1 MKLKVRNI
9 VAKTRQQWANKC
21 KWYSVIVLSRGTLLT
36 FENPVLPCLG
46 AAQGII
52 TFRHFLN
59 FTRCL
64 WNLQLQ
70 NSSEIT
76 TSLFSMWKHCWKM
89 DNPWKI
95 KAGGIYK
102 SLMKRKEN
110 DLNQTSREL
119 CSILIFRGV
128 PSLRL
133 TACPWKSIGKW
144 NVPFGMACFQGILN
158 MFVLGSV
165 GDGISTLQKKWEALT
180 IVQTQNKTRR
190 ELYQTQI
197 RNWNAFYV
205 NPHLSPHHL
214 GNIFYFFQPPNM
226 EI

>member
-1 MKLKVRNI
+1 M
-9 VAKTRQQWANKC
+9 
-21 KWYSVIVLSRGTLLT
+21 
-36 FENPVLPCLG
+36 LPCLG
-46 AAQGII
+46 ATQGII

-59 FTRCL
+59 FTRFL

-110 DLNQTSREL
+110 DLNQTSMIMFDL
-119 CSILIFRGV
+119 NLQGCTLPATNSLPLKINWKMKCSVWDGLLSG
-128 PSLRL
+128 
-133 TACPWKSIGKW
+133 
-144 NVPFGMACFQGILN
+144 N

-165 GDGISTLQKKWEALT
+165 VRDGISTLQKKREALT
-180 IVQTQNKTRR
+180 IVQTQTKHEENCTK
-190 ELYQTQI
+190 LK
-197 RNWNAFYV
+197 
-205 NPHLSPHHL
+205 
-214 GNIFYFFQPPNM
+214 
-226 EI
+226 